1 MKKQL
6 LFIFFLL
13 VCLGVKA
20 QYQSENPVYMTAGS
34 NVKFWYYTFDGNTY
48 LIMQFTDHD
57 NYSLPSRPIVKFK
70 MKDESELRLDGLVSN
85 SETSSSAYKIG
96 YTIIN
101 SSSTT
106 HCVALPITKGEIDKL
121 LIGVD
126 KISINTLPV
135 VYKRSKW
142 AGKKSFGEKLYE
154 IFQSLKGDFEE

>member
-1 MKKQL
+1 MKKIITLLLL
-6 LFIFFLL
+6 LF
-13 VCLGVKA
+13 CLDASA

-34 NVKFWYYTFDGNTY
+34 NVEFWPYTFDGKTY
-48 LIMQFTDHD
+48 LVMRFTDHG
-57 NYSLPSRPIVKFK
+57 NYNLTGCPTVKFK
-70 MKDESELRLDGLVSN
+70 MKDETELRFEGVVSN
-85 SETSSSAYKIG
+85 SETSSSAFKMG

-106 HCVALPITKGEIDKL
+106 HCVALPITKEEIAKL

-142 AGKKSFGEKLYE
+142 AGKKSFGETLYK
-154 IFQSLKGDFEE
+154 IFQRQKGDFEE